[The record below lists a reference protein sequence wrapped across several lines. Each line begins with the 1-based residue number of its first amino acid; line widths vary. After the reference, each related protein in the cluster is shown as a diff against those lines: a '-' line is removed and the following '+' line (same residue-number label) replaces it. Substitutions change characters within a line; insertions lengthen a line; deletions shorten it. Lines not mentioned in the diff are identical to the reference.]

1 MTYKTLIDHYESL
14 CEEEGKSVFVVKYMI
29 MELSRLEPHVFYSV
43 LNDTLEEAFVSQVKH
58 AMYQYIYDHIP
69 VDYILGYRYFYG
81 HKFHVNHD
89 VLIPRNE
96 TEKLVEHVMICLDDM
111 QKPVSL
117 LDLGTGSGCIGLTL
131 KKEVENITVTLAD
144 ISFEALDVA
153 KRNGASLGVDAHY
166 VQSDWF
172 SNIDQVFDVIV
183 CNPPYIPVDEW
194 IGDTVDKEPNLA
206 LFGGK
211 TGVEHYETVIAQS
224 KTFLQP
230 NGLMAFEHGYNQKE
244 ALHQMILTHYKDAS
258 IVTLKDFEDKDR
270 MTFFSPNNKKLIK
283 EGLR

>member
-1 MTYKTLIDHYESL
+1 MTYKTLIDHFESL
-14 CEEEGKSVFVVKYMI
+14 CEKEGKSIFIVKYMI
-29 MELSRLEPHVFYSV
+29 MELSRLETHVFYTA
-43 LNDTLEEAFVSQVKH
+43 LNDTLEEAFVEQVKH
-58 AMYQYIYDHIP
+58 AMHQYIYEHIP

-96 TEKLVEHVMICLDDM
+96 TEKLVERVMICLDYM
-111 QKPVSL
+111 QKPVSV

-131 KKEVENITVTLAD
+131 KKEVEGITVTLAD

-153 KRNGASLGVDAHY
+153 RSNGESLEVDVHY
-166 VQSDWF
+166 IQSDWF
-172 SNIDQVFDVIV
+172 SNIDQVFDVII
-183 CNPPYIPVDEW
+183 CNPPYIPDDEL

-206 LFGGK
+206 LFGGR
-211 TGVEHYETVIAQS
+211 TGLEHYETVIAQS
-224 KTFLQP
+224 KTFLQSD
-230 NGLMAFEHGYNQKE
+230 GLMAFEHGYNQKE
-244 ALHQMILTHYKDAS
+244 ALHQIILTHYENAS

-283 EGLR
+283 EGLQ

>member
-1 MTYKTLIDHYESL
+1 MTYKTLIDHFESL
-14 CEEEGKSVFVVKYMI
+14 CEKEGKSIFIVKYMI
-29 MELSRLEPHVFYSV
+29 MELSRLEPHVFYIA
-43 LNDTLEEAFVSQVKH
+43 LNDTLEEAFVEQVKH
-58 AMYQYIYDHIP
+58 AMHQYIYEHIP

-96 TEKLVEHVMICLDDM
+96 TEKLVERVMICLDYM
-111 QKPVSL
+111 QKPVSI

-131 KKEVENITVTLAD
+131 KKEVEGITVTLAD

-153 KRNGASLGVDAHY
+153 KSNGESLEVDVHY
-166 VQSDWF
+166 IQSDWF
-172 SNIDQVFDVIV
+172 SNIDQVFDVII
-183 CNPPYIPVDEW
+183 CNPPYIPDDEL

-258 IVTLKDFEDKDR
+258 ILTLKDFEDKDR

-283 EGLR
+283 EGLQ

>member
-1 MTYKTLIDHYESL
+1 
-14 CEEEGKSVFVVKYMI
+14 
-29 MELSRLEPHVFYSV
+29 MELSRLEPHVFYTA
-43 LNDTLEEAFVSQVKH
+43 LNDTLEEAFVAQVRH
-58 AMYQYIYDHIP
+58 AMHQYIYDHIP

-81 HKFHVNHD
+81 HKFQVNHN

-96 TEKLVEHVMICLDDM
+96 TEKLVEHVMICLDYM
-111 QKPVSL
+111 QKPVSV

-131 KKEVENITVTLAD
+131 KKEVEDITVTLAD

-153 KRNGASLGVDAHY
+153 KRNGASLKVDVHY
-166 VQSDWF
+166 IQSDWF

-183 CNPPYIPVDEW
+183 CNPPYIPDDEI

-211 TGVEHYETVIAQS
+211 TGLEHYETVIAQS
-224 KTFLQP
+224 KTFLQS

-244 ALHQMILTHYKDAS
+244 ALHQMILTHYNDAS

-283 EGLR
+283 EGLRWP

>member
-1 MTYKTLIDHYESL
+1 MTYKTLIDHFESL
-14 CEEEGKSVFVVKYMI
+14 CEKEGKSIFIVKYMI
-29 MELSRLEPHVFYSV
+29 MELSRLEPHVFYTA
-43 LNDTLEEAFVSQVKH
+43 LNDTLEEAFVAQVKH
-58 AMYQYIYDHIP
+58 AMHQYIYDHIP

-81 HKFHVNHD
+81 HKFHVNHN

-96 TEKLVEHVMICLDDM
+96 TEKLVEHVMICLDYM
-111 QKPVSL
+111 QKPVSV

-131 KKEVENITVTLAD
+131 KKEVEDITVTLAD

-153 KRNGASLGVDAHY
+153 KRNGASLKVDVDY
-166 VQSDWF
+166 IQSDWF

-183 CNPPYIPVDEW
+183 CNPPYIPDDEI

-211 TGVEHYETVIAQS
+211 TGLKHYETVIAQS
-224 KTFLQP
+224 KTFLQS

-244 ALHQMILTHYKDAS
+244 ALHQMILTHYNDAS

>member
-1 MTYKTLIDHYESL
+1 MTYKTLIDHFESL
-14 CEEEGKSVFVVKYMI
+14 CEKEGKSIFIVKYMI
-29 MELSRLEPHVFYSV
+29 MELSRLEPHVFYIA
-43 LNDTLEEAFVSQVKH
+43 LNDTLEEAFVEQVKH
-58 AMYQYIYDHIP
+58 AMHQYIYEHIP

-96 TEKLVEHVMICLDDM
+96 TEKLVERVMICLDYM
-111 QKPVSL
+111 QKPVSI

-131 KKEVENITVTLAD
+131 KKEVEGITVTLAD

-153 KRNGASLGVDAHY
+153 KSNGESLEVDVHY
-166 VQSDWF
+166 IQSDWF
-172 SNIDQVFDVIV
+172 SNIDQVFDVII
-183 CNPPYIPVDEW
+183 CNPPYIPDDEL

-211 TGVEHYETVIAQS
+211 TGLEHYETVIAQS
-224 KTFLQP
+224 KTFLQS

-244 ALHQMILTHYKDAS
+244 ALHQIILTHYENAS
-258 IVTLKDFEDKDR
+258 ILTLKDFEDKDR

>member
-43 LNDTLEEAFVSQVKH
+43 LNDTLEEAFVKKVKH
-58 AMYQYIYDHIP
+58 VMHQYIYDHIP

-96 TEKLVEHVMICLDDM
+96 TEKLVEHVMICLDYM
-111 QKPVSL
+111 KKPISL
-117 LDLGTGSGCIGLTL
+117 LDLGTGSGCIGITL

-153 KRNGASLGVDAHY
+153 KRNGESLGVDVHY

-183 CNPPYIPVDEW
+183 CNPPYIPNDEW

-211 TGVEHYETVIAQS
+211 TGLEHYETVIAHS
-224 KTFLQP
+224 KAYLQLD
-230 NGLMAFEHGYNQKE
+230 GLMAFEHGYNQKE
-244 ALHQMILTHYKDAS
+244 ALHQIILTHYNDAS

-270 MTFFSPNNKKLIK
+270 MTFFSPNNKRLIK
-283 EGLR
+283 EGLQ

>member
-1 MTYKTLIDHYESL
+1 MTYKTLIDHFESL
-14 CEEEGKSVFVVKYMI
+14 CEKEGKSIFIVKYMI
-29 MELSRLEPHVFYSV
+29 MELSRLEPHVFYIA
-43 LNDTLEEAFVSQVKH
+43 LNDTLEEAFVEQVKH
-58 AMYQYIYDHIP
+58 AMHQYIYEHIP

-96 TEKLVEHVMICLDDM
+96 TEKLVERVMICLDYM
-111 QKPVSL
+111 QKPVSI

-131 KKEVENITVTLAD
+131 KKEVEGITVTLAD

-153 KRNGASLGVDAHY
+153 KSNGESLEVDVHY
-166 VQSDWF
+166 IQSDWF
-172 SNIDQVFDVIV
+172 SNIDQVFDVII
-183 CNPPYIPVDEW
+183 CNPPYIPDDEL

-211 TGVEHYETVIAQS
+211 TGLEHYETVIAQS
-224 KTFLQP
+224 KTFLQS

-244 ALHQMILTHYKDAS
+244 ALHQIILTHYENAS
-258 IVTLKDFEDKDR
+258 ILTLKDFEDKDR

-283 EGLR
+283 EGLQ

>member
-1 MTYKTLIDHYESL
+1 MTYKTLIDHFESL
-14 CEEEGKSVFVVKYMI
+14 CEKEGKSIFIVKYMI
-29 MELSRLEPHVFYSV
+29 MELSRLEPHVFYTA
-43 LNDTLEEAFVSQVKH
+43 LNDTLEEAFVAQVKH
-58 AMYQYIYDHIP
+58 AMHQYMYDHIP

-81 HKFHVNHD
+81 HKFHVNHN

-96 TEKLVEHVMICLDDM
+96 TEKLVEHVMICLDYM
-111 QKPVSL
+111 QKPVSV

-131 KKEVENITVTLAD
+131 KKEVEDITVTLAD

-153 KRNGASLGVDAHY
+153 KRNGASLKVDVDY
-166 VQSDWF
+166 IQSDWF

-183 CNPPYIPVDEW
+183 CNPPYIPDDEI

-211 TGVEHYETVIAQS
+211 TGLKHYETVIAQS
-224 KTFLQP
+224 KTFLQS

-244 ALHQMILTHYKDAS
+244 ALHQMILTHYNDAS

>member
-1 MTYKTLIDHYESL
+1 MTYKTLIDHFESL
-14 CEEEGKSVFVVKYMI
+14 CEKEGKSIFIVKYMI
-29 MELSRLEPHVFYSV
+29 MELSRLETHVFYTA
-43 LNDTLEEAFVSQVKH
+43 LNDTLEEAFVEQVKH
-58 AMYQYIYDHIP
+58 AMHQYIYEHIP

-96 TEKLVEHVMICLDDM
+96 TEKLVERVMICVDYM
-111 QKPVSL
+111 QKPVSV

-131 KKEVENITVTLAD
+131 KKEVEGITVTLAD

-153 KRNGASLGVDAHY
+153 KSNGESLEVDVHY
-166 VQSDWF
+166 IQSDWF

-183 CNPPYIPVDEW
+183 CNPPYIPDDEL

-211 TGVEHYETVIAQS
+211 TGLEHYETVIAQS
-224 KTFLQP
+224 KTFLQS

-244 ALHQMILTHYKDAS
+244 ALHQIILTHYENAS

-270 MTFFSPNNKKLIK
+270 MTFFSPNNKKLMK

>member
-1 MTYKTLIDHYESL
+1 MTYKTLIDHFESL
-14 CEEEGKSVFVVKYMI
+14 CEKEGKSIFIVKYMI
-29 MELSRLEPHVFYSV
+29 MELSRLETHVFYTA
-43 LNDTLEEAFVSQVKH
+43 LNDTLEEAFVEQVKH
-58 AMYQYIYDHIP
+58 AMHQYIYEHIP

-96 TEKLVEHVMICLDDM
+96 TEKLVERVMICLDYM
-111 QKPVSL
+111 QKPVSV

-131 KKEVENITVTLAD
+131 KKEVEGITVTLAD

-153 KRNGASLGVDAHY
+153 KSNGESLEVDVHY
-166 VQSDWF
+166 IQSDWF

-183 CNPPYIPVDEW
+183 CNPPYIPDDEL

-211 TGVEHYETVIAQS
+211 TGLEHYETVIAQS
-224 KTFLQP
+224 KTFLQS

-244 ALHQMILTHYKDAS
+244 ALHQIILTHYENAS

-270 MTFFSPNNKKLIK
+270 MTFFSPNNKKLMK

>member
-1 MTYKTLIDHYESL
+1 MTYKTLIDHFESL
-14 CEEEGKSVFVVKYMI
+14 CEKEGKSIFIVKYMI
-29 MELSRLEPHVFYSV
+29 MELSRLEPHVFYTA
-43 LNDTLEEAFVSQVKH
+43 LNDTLEEAFVEQVKH
-58 AMYQYIYDHIP
+58 AMHQYIYEHIP

-81 HKFHVNHD
+81 HKFHVNPH

-96 TEKLVEHVMICLDDM
+96 TEKLVERVMICLDYM
-111 QKPVSL
+111 QKPVSV

-131 KKEVENITVTLAD
+131 KKEVEGITVTLAD
-144 ISFEALDVA
+144 VSFEALDVA
-153 KRNGASLGVDAHY
+153 RSNGESLEVDVHY
-166 VQSDWF
+166 IQSDWF

-183 CNPPYIPVDEW
+183 CNPPYIPDDEL

-206 LFGGK
+206 LFGGR
-211 TGVEHYETVIAQS
+211 TGLEHYETVIAQS
-224 KTFLQP
+224 KTFLQS

-244 ALHQMILTHYKDAS
+244 ALHKIILTHYENAS

-283 EGLR
+283 EGLQ

>member
-1 MTYKTLIDHYESL
+1 MTYKTLIDHFESL
-14 CEEEGKSVFVVKYMI
+14 CEKEGKSIFIVKYMI
-29 MELSRLEPHVFYSV
+29 MELSRLETHVFYTA
-43 LNDTLEEAFVSQVKH
+43 LNDTLEEAFVEQVKH
-58 AMYQYIYDHIP
+58 AMHQYIYEHIP

-96 TEKLVEHVMICLDDM
+96 TEKLVERVMICLDYM
-111 QKPVSL
+111 QKPVSV

-131 KKEVENITVTLAD
+131 KKEVEGITVTLAD

-153 KRNGASLGVDAHY
+153 KSNGESLEVDVHY
-166 VQSDWF
+166 IQSDWF

-183 CNPPYIPVDEW
+183 CNPPYIPDDEL

-211 TGVEHYETVIAQS
+211 TGLEHYETVIAQS
-224 KTFLQP
+224 KTFLQSD
-230 NGLMAFEHGYNQKE
+230 GLMAFEHGYNQKE
-244 ALHQMILTHYKDAS
+244 ALHQIILTHYENAS

>member
-1 MTYKTLIDHYESL
+1 MTYKTLIDHFESL
-14 CEEEGKSVFVVKYMI
+14 CEKEGKSIFIVKYMI
-29 MELSRLEPHVFYSV
+29 MELSRLETHVFYTA
-43 LNDTLEEAFVSQVKH
+43 LNDTLEEAFVEQVKH
-58 AMYQYIYDHIP
+58 AMHQYIYEHIP

-96 TEKLVEHVMICLDDM
+96 TEKLVERVMICLDYM
-111 QKPVSL
+111 QKPVSV

-131 KKEVENITVTLAD
+131 KKEVEGITVTLAD

-153 KRNGASLGVDAHY
+153 KSNGESLEVDVHY
-166 VQSDWF
+166 IQSDWF

-183 CNPPYIPVDEW
+183 CNPPYIPDDEL

-211 TGVEHYETVIAQS
+211 TGLEHYETVIAQS
-224 KTFLQP
+224 KTFLQSD
-230 NGLMAFEHGYNQKE
+230 GLMAFEHGYNQKE
-244 ALHQMILTHYKDAS
+244 ALHQIILTHYENAS

-270 MTFFSPNNKKLIK
+270 MTFFSPNNKKLMK

>member
-1 MTYKTLIDHYESL
+1 MTYKTLIDHFESL
-14 CEEEGKSVFVVKYMI
+14 CEKEGKSIFIVKYII
-29 MELSRLEPHVFYSV
+29 MELSRLEPHVFYIA
-43 LNDTLEEAFVSQVKH
+43 LNDTLEEAFVEQVKH
-58 AMYQYIYDHIP
+58 AMHQYIYEHIP

-96 TEKLVEHVMICLDDM
+96 TEKLVERVMICLDYM
-111 QKPVSL
+111 QKPVSI

-131 KKEVENITVTLAD
+131 KKEVEGITVTLAD

-153 KRNGASLGVDAHY
+153 KSNGESLEVDVHY
-166 VQSDWF
+166 IQSDWF
-172 SNIDQVFDVIV
+172 SNIDQAFDVII
-183 CNPPYIPVDEW
+183 CNPPYIPDDEL

-211 TGVEHYETVIAQS
+211 TGLEHYETVIAQS
-224 KTFLQP
+224 KTFLQS

-244 ALHQMILTHYKDAS
+244 ALHQIILTHYENAS
-258 IVTLKDFEDKDR
+258 ILTLKDFEDKDR